1 MIVNWQG
8 LTYPDSPELR
18 AAVEAQGATARREI
32 SDAYDDLDT
41 LSREAAQLA
50 QRLAKEGAL
59 ELLAPVT
66 LAAAVARQQVQ
77 MALGTERYPGRGGGN
92 GSGGPPWAALSTV
105 ESLDAAALLCQELH
119 TLAMVLTGASDTVPA
134 TWSPPLW
141 RCASI
146 LQQVAAQLQEAVL
159 AAGGHHGARHGRSA
173 R

>member
-41 LSREAAQLA
+41 LSREAAALG
-50 QRLAKEGAL
+50 QRLRREGAL
-59 ELLAPVT
+59 DLLAPIT

-77 MALGTERYPGRGGGN
+77 MALGTERYPSRAGASGR
-92 GSGGPPWAALSTV
+92 PAWPTLSTV
-105 ESLDAAALLCQELH
+105 ETLETVETVEAAALLSQELH
-119 TLAMVLTGASDTVPA
+119 TLALVLTSASDAAPA

-141 RCASI
+141 RCAGI

-159 AAGGHHGARHGRSA
+159 AVEGYSA
-173 R
+173 H